1 MKIKSNISCRN
12 VKGILLSIEKES
24 NSRFDKY
31 TITIE
36 NRTCL
41 STYILRN
48 VTLDEINILE

>member
-1 MKIKSNISCRN
+1 MKTKSNISCRN

-36 NRTCL
+36 NKTCL
-41 STYILRN
+41 STYILKN